1 MLWFIQW
8 FTTTH
13 IETLIGATSILDG
26 TMTTTWEKTK
36 TRIGVQFTH
45 YQITYQEHGR
55 NMTTKTDELTGV
67 VVAAENPL
75 KEMLLEYVGN
85 KFATEEDEGEFEV
98 TVQMIVDTLAH
109 EFPEF
114 VMIMAEE
121 NWVRGYQQGLDDATR
136 LHQTTPA
143 DA

>member
-1 MLWFIQW
+1 
-8 FTTTH
+8 
-13 IETLIGATSILDG
+13 
-26 TMTTTWEKTK
+26 
-36 TRIGVQFTH
+36 
-45 YQITYQEHGR
+45 
-55 NMTTKTDELTGV
+55 MTTKTDELAGV
-67 VVAAENPL
+67 IVAAENPL

-85 KFATEEDEGEFEV
+85 KFTTEEDEGEFEV

-121 NWVRGYQQGLDDATR
+121 NWVRGYQQGLDAATR
-136 LHQTTPA
+136 LHPTPPT

>member
-1 MLWFIQW
+1 M
-8 FTTTH
+8 
-13 IETLIGATSILDG
+13 SISELA
-26 TMTTTWEKTK
+26 
-36 TRIGVQFTH
+36 GV
-45 YQITYQEHGR
+45 I
-55 NMTTKTDELTGV
+55 
-67 VVAAENPL
+67 VAKENTL

-85 KFATEEDEGEFEV
+85 KFATDEDEGEFEV

-121 NWVRGYQQGLDDATR
+121 NWIRGYQQGLDDASR
-136 LHQTTPA
+136 LHTTAPE

>member
-1 MLWFIQW
+1 MNTQSKL
-8 FTTTH
+8 
-13 IETLIGATSILDG
+13 S
-26 TMTTTWEKTK
+26 
-36 TRIGVQFTH
+36 
-45 YQITYQEHGR
+45 
-55 NMTTKTDELTGV
+55 GV

-75 KEMLLEYVGN
+75 KQMLLEYVGN

-98 TVQMIVDTLAH
+98 TVQMIVETLAH

-121 NWVRGYQQGLDDATR
+121 NWIRGYQQGIDDASR
-136 LHQTTPA
+136 LHTAAPE

>member
-1 MLWFIQW
+1 MSTENL
-8 FTTTH
+8 
-13 IETLIGATSILDG
+13 AA
-26 TMTTTWEKTK
+26 
-36 TRIGVQFTH
+36 
-45 YQITYQEHGR
+45 
-55 NMTTKTDELTGV
+55 
-67 VVAAENPL
+67 VAVAPENPL

-121 NWVRGYQQGLDDATR
+121 NWIRGYQQGLDDATR
-136 LHQTTPA
+136 LHQEQTTNA
-143 DA
+143 

>member
-1 MLWFIQW
+1 
-8 FTTTH
+8 
-13 IETLIGATSILDG
+13 
-26 TMTTTWEKTK
+26 
-36 TRIGVQFTH
+36 
-45 YQITYQEHGR
+45 
-55 NMTTKTDELTGV
+55 MTTKTDELAGV
-67 VVAAENPL
+67 IVAAENPL

-85 KFATEEDEGEFEV
+85 KFTTEEDEGEFEV

>member
-1 MLWFIQW
+1 MS
-8 FTTTH
+8 T
-13 IETLIGATSILDG
+13 ETNDLA
-26 TMTTTWEKTK
+26 
-36 TRIGVQFTH
+36 
-45 YQITYQEHGR
+45 
-55 NMTTKTDELTGV
+55 GV

-75 KEMLLEYVGN
+75 KEMLLEYVGK

-98 TVQMIVDTLAH
+98 TVQMIVETLAH

-121 NWVRGYQQGLDDATR
+121 NWVRGYQQGIDDASR
-136 LHQTTPA
+136 LHTAVPE

>member
-1 MLWFIQW
+1 
-8 FTTTH
+8 
-13 IETLIGATSILDG
+13 
-26 TMTTTWEKTK
+26 MTTND
-36 TRIGVQFTH
+36 IDNGA
-45 YQITYQEHGR
+45 
-55 NMTTKTDELTGV
+55 NV

-75 KEMLLEYVGN
+75 KQMLLEYVGN
-85 KFATEEDEGEFEV
+85 KYATEEDEGEFEV

-121 NWVRGYQQGLDDATR
+121 NWVRGYQQGIDDATK
-136 LHQTTPA
+136 LPSATPA